1 MKIIPTYCNDNYSS
15 EEKLLRRK
23 SFHRYF
29 KPRVDLVRTIF
40 NFLKLKGRESILDV
54 GCGNGDVLVSLRKIY
69 RQQGEMFGVD
79 IAPGILRQANRINRQ
94 EKLGI
99 KFSVGDGRELKF
111 PGGRFDAVIVKH
123 VLHNVDGPDRMLQE
137 CHRVL
142 KPGGKLAL
150 VVTSKKSR
158 LVQKRLKPKIAKLL
172 NLDFFPEA
180 ESTVNLENIKSFL
193 DKRFWDSK
201 IIKLESK
208 MALKKPEPYLDYI
221 DSGRD
226 FWGQISDQEW
236 NRAMEFAAE
245 YLGKQLNKK
254 GALKDQ
260 STLGVVLATKS
271 ELPYKERL
279 LQ

>member
-111 PGGRFDAVIVKH
+111 SDGRFDAVIVKH

-142 KPGGKLAL
+142 EPGGKLAL

-158 LVQKRLKPKIAKLL
+158 LFQKRLKPRMAKLIG
-172 NLDFFPEA
+172 LDFFPEA
-180 ESTVNLENIKSFL
+180 ESTVNLENIKSFI
-193 DKRFWDSK
+193 DKRFWNRK

-208 MALKKPEPYLDYI
+208 VALKKSEPYLDYI

-226 FWGQISDQEW
+226 FWGVISDERWQ
-236 NRAMEFAAE
+236 
-245 YLGKQLNKK
+245 
-254 GALKDQ
+254 GALELCHHYFDKVIQ
-260 STLGVVLATKS
+260 SQGVIRDVSIQGVVIATK
-271 ELPYKERL
+271 K
-279 LQ
+279 